1 MWRAPYIIWRA
12 PYIRWRAPYIR
23 APENRCVRI
32 YFLVRAYMIW
42 RAPYI
47 IWRAPY
53 IRWRAPYIR
62 APENICV
69 RIYFLVRAYIIWRAP
84 YIIWRAP
91 YIRWCAQYIYIY
103 IYIYTRAHL
112 FEDEWGGK
120 LNAKKRKIDIDCQT
134 TPRRRSQRQQVRLHQ
149 RTASSQRPQ
158 SRRRSQRTV
167 SDCQTDICQT
177 AVAASE
183 CSLTKH
189 QRLQSRQGKFIM
201 LIACS
206 RGSTSAIVR
215 QQSLLQFVKG

>member
-1 MWRAPYIIWRA
+1 MARAIYTRTRKYMRA
-12 PYIRWRAPYIR
+12 HI
-23 APENRCVRI
+23 
-32 YFLVRAYMIW
+32 
-42 RAPYI
+42 
-47 IWRAPY
+47 
-53 IRWRAPYIR
+53 
-62 APENICV
+62 
-69 RIYFLVRAYIIWRAP
+69 FLVRAYIIWRAP

-91 YIRWCAQYIYIY
+91 YIRWCAQYIYIYIY

-215 QQSLLQFVKG
+215 QQSLLQFVKGQAMAWGESDGSGRV